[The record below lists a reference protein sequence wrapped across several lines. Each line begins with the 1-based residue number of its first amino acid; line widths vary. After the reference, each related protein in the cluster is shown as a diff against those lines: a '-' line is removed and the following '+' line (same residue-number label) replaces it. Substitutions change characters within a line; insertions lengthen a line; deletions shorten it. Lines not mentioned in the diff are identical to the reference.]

1 MSAVSNLKNNL
12 FLQIVMLFIH
22 TKQYEH
28 MQLQFLKLRHIKNV
42 LYVKGF
48 AVAVIVTL
56 TFIPSSHPQIV
67 LEDLHDKVSFYTGCF
82 PSFPGQSLFITVRKL
97 LLPYTS
103 LYVDAARTCKCVFFK

>member
-56 TFIPSSHPQIV
+56 TFIP
-67 LEDLHDKVSFYTGCF
+67 
-82 PSFPGQSLFITVRKL
+82 FILR
-97 LLPYTS
+97 
-103 LYVDAARTCKCVFFK
+103 